1 MRGTGVLLSPH
12 HKPSEWKKAGS
23 KKETKYGDTLFGIVL
38 FFIVVGIAFASVY
51 YAMPS
56 GNQGQQSALTGTY
69 SLPPGDPTLAICSTG
84 KNLVL
89 KMKVDLRIILLG
101 KTVKIPAR
109 IGMSGGC
116 TRPIYTTDTSGRIYV
131 ESPLTYP
138 FALRDFFAVWNE
150 PFNKKQIFSLTASTN
165 HTINMTVNGLP
176 NIEFESH
183 VLHDGEQIT
192 IMYE

>member
-1 MRGTGVLLSPH
+1 M
-12 HKPSEWKKAGS
+12 
-23 KKETKYGDTLFGIVL
+23 FGIVL

-56 GNQGQQSALTGTY
+56 GNQSQQNTLMTGTY
-69 SLPPGDPTLAICSTG
+69 SVPPGDPTLAICSTG
-84 KNLVL
+84 KSLVL
-89 KMKVDLRIILLG
+89 KMKVNLRIILLG

-116 TRPIYTTDTSGRIYV
+116 TRPIYTTDTSGTIYV
-131 ESPLTYP
+131 ESPVTYP

-150 PFNKKQIFSLTASTN
+150 PFNKNQIFSLKATAN
-165 HTINMTVNGLP
+165 HTINMTVNGSP
-176 NIEFESH
+176 NNEFESH

-192 IMYE
+192 ITYE